1 MASSSGIKLGRAYVL
16 IDAVDRTKQACN
28 AALRNIS
35 TLADNVMAIGTN
47 MTIGATIAV
56 TLDAS
61 ASRAFREFEETM
73 LKVKAKSKDTAGA
86 TVAAY
91 DRLIEKAQQLGRVTK
106 FTAPQIADAMAGMA
120 AAGLSRSTIDKSIK
134 NVLDLAVATG
144 VEIPTASRIA
154 MAAMQQFNMT
164 AEQSAE
170 ICDVLSAAVN
180 NSALNLEDIGE
191 TFKYAA
197 PLAKEFGMDIKQL
210 SVVIAALGNAG
221 IKGSQ
226 AGTSLRQ
233 MMTKLSKP
241 GSYDLEKFNKDFEAN
256 IQRDIVVNVGGVLR
270 KRTRPILDILR
281 DMGRAM
287 DEFEKKHPDI
297 DPQKKLAV
305 FSDLFGRYAM
315 TAGSTLSDNMKNLD
329 TMMRAINNSSGTAG
343 KTAQIMNSGIGG
355 MHAAFISAW
364 QDVAIQYGKALND
377 TVKTFYSAFTR
388 IAHVVS
394 SFIQN
399 NKRIISIATASTAAT
414 AGLGVAMMVSAAAV
428 KTFAVVGGTFT
439 SVVGTMTSAAYG
451 FAIALNGWISPL
463 ISAQGLLRGLS
474 ATDASLVIPIR
485 SVAGVIGSFAP
496 RWNLPWREAPA
507 GAARLTATQA
517 RNASGLLSAYYARS
531 LATGMPA
538 GVLHSEIAARE
549 TARVAAIARSLTP
562 EARLETLNDRV
573 TNHHRRDILRRYNN
587 SLIGYS
593 SARDELARVS
603 SKQYLAEQKKSMSA
617 NARGIYENER
627 KVHSQLKDS
636 VKKEV
641 ASLTKSENDKLK
653 TARAAIRS
661 QYSAQQTAAIAR
673 AASRRSMKL
682 GILSESFD
690 SGKFDTKA
698 YNTLK
703 SEISKG
709 YRSELT
715 SARNAISESQKASI
729 AQAKAKKDERIVA
742 LNDAKT
748 RAQQAQ
754 KIRREANARYATEV
768 AAARAATNNARK
780 NALENAL
787 IRKNTRLSVIESSD
801 LDSSKKNALLK
812 KARDEYN
819 KEVARV
825 KEETSAARKAA
836 MTSAI
841 ASRNKTLSS
850 VKGVEKLDP
859 KSYAAMRKQISED
872 YKNEVANARSSAK
885 SAREAAYASA
895 IANRGARLSSLDET
909 AKKGK
914 IDKNLFNA
922 LKSEIDEDY
931 KREITAAK
939 QSASTAEKAAI
950 ANAVAQRN
958 GAVKAGREAAKQKI
972 AGSLKRVTDAK
983 TAIKNSSALAE
994 TMVAQNIATAE
1005 AAVTAALNERTA
1017 STAAMRASSGRYIP
1031 MRGQRIIRPD
1041 RFFTEGMTRD
1051 FGRNNQYLRERMR
1064 MLRLAGFYDMT
1075 THQHTLRSAEIIR
1088 TRRLMTANNMML
1100 GRQRWGTFFRPF
1112 TDALQRATRAVGQ
1125 FGMQVLS
1132 SITRLGIHPI
1142 AGARSLIAN
1151 VGSMLFAGLAPGG
1164 GIMKG
1169 IGATFKFAFTYLK
1182 RGLVPVMQTLL
1193 RLAVQFAT
1201 APLTWA
1207 AGLTY
1212 ATLQGGKL
1220 KEVMA
1225 GVYIAISAIG
1235 VGVSK
1240 LWVQLKNLFSWLGK
1254 SIKENMAQRNAII
1267 DPVIDMWKGT
1277 FSRLFDDMKGSFSV
1291 ITEAIGV
1298 GRWGDAFKVLGA
1310 QWRVIRAELSATLR
1324 NNWEHMKY
1332 TFMTV
1337 WNRVVDY
1344 FQNGEGLLGIIKWAL
1359 TGLWGIA
1366 KWAIAGLYNVGTML
1380 VGKALKI
1387 GQRIMLGNTAV
1398 YTSNR
1403 WSERSLKGNIFDSMR
1418 ELKSRGIN
1426 IDLSKYKNIQEYY
1439 NYVQHM
1445 SRADAINAVAYRRNG
1460 ERRVFDTE
1468 AMNDEWE
1475 VFLQEAL
1482 AAVQG
1487 TPFEDPRA
1495 NGNGWLYPKQQI
1507 KEQYEKTFG
1516 KSGGLKDVSDDKEV
1530 IEAREYLDETQRESR
1545 GNVERQKAAEAA
1557 KQLKEREEGVVKELG
1572 EEGVSRIAGL
1582 LEGFYD
1588 FSDVSENRKKGLI
1601 LAAGE
1606 YITEMGISIDKFAE
1620 IIDALIKLRGAN
1632 SGLAKMYSE
1641 KSNIEYHANLV
1652 NDVVRA
1658 GMATLATEPFKD
1670 GIKFNLTN
1678 SKGESIEKVLG
1689 AKRDGTKLTTF
1700 ERLKELGEV
1709 LATLS
1714 TEQKQNVRA
1723 QFISQYGKYAT
1734 SDIENALDVIFQRNK
1749 VIDFTGEKARYAGMS
1764 NENLN
1769 NALSVLDFADQA
1781 VSDETKKKLKDT
1793 FADEFEEI
1801 TPEAITKD
1809 AIYQTSFGENKVT
1822 SDTYQPE
1829 KVKDYTRLTK
1839 ELQGMLNFDLVNGK
1853 TPDEIAELAMQAYQL
1868 KKSSKTGAFS
1878 TIADAAGFIN
1888 DINTFNLQN
1897 SKDLDKKVK
1906 YYGGDVE
1913 GLTNMEKLSLVKERE
1928 GVAGLMKFLPK
1939 QGAMFEKSKDFA
1951 NWLKAPEENKK
1962 PQVWTVVQAN
1972 IKDMLSTFKAFADN
1986 RNRVI
1991 LDRRAKEEKDAKAKE
2006 EEAKKAR
2013 GEDIEGRLKNIESGI
2028 SDLSDCVTK
2037 GDSKL
2042 KVDMGYV

>member
-180 NSALNLEDIGE
+180 NSALTIEDIGE
-191 TFKYAA
+191 TFKYSA
-197 PLAKEFGMDIKQL
+197 PLAREFGMDMKQL
-210 SVVIAALGNAG
+210 ATVIAALGNAG

-233 MMTKLSKP
+233 MMVKLAKP
-241 GSYDLEKFNKDFEAN
+241 GKYNLDQFNQDFEAN
-256 IQRDIVVNVGGVLR
+256 VQRDIVVNEGGVLR
-270 KRTRPILDILR
+270 KKTRPVIEILR
-281 DMGRAM
+281 DMGKAM
-287 DEFEKKHPDI
+287 DEFEKKHPDV

-305 FSDLFGRYAM
+305 FADLFGRYAM
-315 TAGSTLSDNMKNLD
+315 TSGATLADNMKNID
-329 TMMRAINNSSGTAG
+329 TLMKAINNSSGTAG
-343 KTAQIMNSGIGG
+343 KTAGIMNSGVVG
-355 MHAAFISAW
+355 MHYAFISAW
-364 QDVAIQYGKALND
+364 QDVAIQYGKAINE
-377 TVKTFYSAFTR
+377 TVMTFYEGFTK
-388 IAHVVS
+388 IAHYIS
-394 SFIQN
+394 NFIQN
-399 NKRIISIATASTAAT
+399 NQNVINIITSVTAAT
-414 AGLGVAMMVSAAAV
+414 GALGVSMIAGAGAV
-428 KTFAVVGGTFT
+428 KTFAVVGGMFT
-439 SVVGTMTSAAYG
+439 STVGAMSSAAYG
-451 FAIALNGWISPL
+451 FAIALNSWINPL
-463 ISAQGLLRGLS
+463 ISVQGLMRGLA
-474 ATDASLVIPIR
+474 ATIAGTTVVGRGIG
-485 SVAGVIGSFAP
+485 GVISSFGS
-496 RWNLPWREAPA
+496 RWNLPWQNAPA
-507 GAARLTATQA
+507 GARRLTRGQS
-517 RNASGLLSAYYARS
+517 RVASRLLASYYSRSSADIRPAGLLHDEIRRRELAR
-531 LATGMPA
+531 
-538 GVLHSEIAARE
+538 AAALRY
-549 TARVAAIARSLTP
+549 SLTP
-562 EARLETLNDRV
+562 EGRLASLDERLSSRGRFGGLTA
-573 TNHHRRDILRRYNN
+573 RDI
-587 SLIGYS
+587 
-593 SARDELARVS
+593 RV
-603 SKQYLAEQKKSMSA
+603 
-617 NARGIYENER
+617 NARHDVLRNFNE
-627 KVHSQLKDS
+627 SQ
-636 VKKEV
+636 
-641 ASLTKSENDKLK
+641 
-653 TARAAIRS
+653 
-661 QYSAQQTAAIAR
+661 IAFR
-673 AASRRSMKL
+673 EALR
-682 GILSESFD
+682 
-690 SGKFDTKA
+690 
-698 YNTLK
+698 
-703 SEISKG
+703 
-709 YRSELT
+709 
-715 SARNAISESQKASI
+715 ARNALIASTPRGTVTPELI
-729 AQAKAKKDERIVA
+729 A
-742 LNDAKT
+742 
-748 RAQQAQ
+748 
-754 KIRREANARYATEV
+754 ANAAVQRTFR
-768 AAARAATNNARK
+768 ART
-780 NALENAL
+780 
-787 IRKNTRLSVIESSD
+787 
-801 LDSSKKNALLK
+801 
-812 KARDEYN
+812 
-819 KEVARV
+819 
-825 KEETSAARKAA
+825 
-836 MTSAI
+836 
-841 ASRNKTLSS
+841 
-850 VKGVEKLDP
+850 
-859 KSYAAMRKQISED
+859 
-872 YKNEVANARSSAK
+872 
-885 SAREAAYASA
+885 
-895 IANRGARLSSLDET
+895 
-909 AKKGK
+909 
-914 IDKNLFNA
+914 
-922 LKSEIDEDY
+922 
-931 KREITAAK
+931 
-939 QSASTAEKAAI
+939 
-950 ANAVAQRN
+950 
-958 GAVKAGREAAKQKI
+958 
-972 AGSLKRVTDAK
+972 
-983 TAIKNSSALAE
+983 LAE
-994 TMVAQNIATAE
+994 R
-1005 AAVTAALNERTA
+1005 AVRANWREYSMYLRPHVDADPNGHNTQRMFRTH
-1017 STAAMRASSGRYIP
+1017 R
-1031 MRGQRIIRPD
+1031 
-1041 RFFTEGMTRD
+1041 RFFNND
-1051 FGRNNQYLRERMR
+1051 FGHTDRYLRERMR

-1075 THQHTLRSAEIIR
+1075 AGQHRLRSSEIIM

-1100 GRQRWGTFFRPF
+1100 GRQRWGAFFRPF

-1132 SITRLGIHPI
+1132 SITRMGIHPI
-1142 AGARSLIAN
+1142 RGARSLIAN
-1151 VGSMLFAGLAPGG
+1151 AGSMLFAGLAPGG

-1240 LWVQLKNLFSWLGK
+1240 LWEQLKNLFSWLGK
-1254 SIKENMAQRNAII
+1254 SIKENMAQSNAII
-1267 DPVIDMWKGT
+1267 DPVINMWKGT

-1291 ITEAIGV
+1291 ITEAIGA

-1344 FQNGEGLLGIIKWAL
+1344 FQNGEGLWGIVKWVVES
-1359 TGLWGIA
+1359 LWGITKYAVSGIYNAVSWGLAEITGYGHTAQVGGTTVWTRYGMANANA
-1366 KWAIAGLYNVGTML
+1366 KY
-1380 VGKALKI
+1380 
-1387 GQRIMLGNTAV
+1387 LGATEDV
-1398 YTSNR
+1398 LS
-1403 WSERSLKGNIFDSMR
+1403 
-1418 ELKSRGIN
+1418 ELKDNKIEL
-1426 IDLSKYKNIQEYY
+1426 DLSKYPYLK
-1439 NYVQHM
+1439 
-1445 SRADAINAVAYRRNG
+1445 
-1460 ERRVFDTE
+1460 
-1468 AMNDEWE
+1468 
-1475 VFLQEAL
+1475 
-1482 AAVQG
+1482 
-1487 TPFEDPRA
+1487 
-1495 NGNGWLYPKQQI
+1495 GWLEAQKNPNWENATRTEDSNGRSYITSGYIRGVGYKLGVDRIRAEYQELLLEAQALIAGKEYSPKTPENGYGLMYTPEQI
-1507 KEQYEKTFG
+1507 KEQYENTFG

-1530 IEAREYLDETQRESR
+1530 IEARRYLDETKSGVR
-1545 GNVERQKAAEAA
+1545 GNVERQEAA
-1557 KQLKEREEGVVKELG
+1557 KAAQQLKEREEGVVKELG
-1572 EEGVSRIAGL
+1572 EEGVGRIAGL

-1620 IIDALIKLRGAN
+1620 IIETIKKLPGFGGSAN
-1632 SGLAKMYSE
+1632 AKLFSE
-1641 KSNIEYHANLV
+1641 KSNIELYANLAD
-1652 NDVVRA
+1652 NAIRA
-1658 GMATLATEPFKD
+1658 GMDALTEDSFKD
-1670 GIKFNLTN
+1670 GIKFTLTDN
-1678 SKGESIEKVLG
+1678 KGKSVEKVLNRE
-1689 AKRDGTKLTTF
+1689 KDGTLQTRF
-1700 ERLKELGEV
+1700 EQLKELGDV

-1714 TEQKQNVRA
+1714 PDQKRDVRA
-1723 QFISQYGKYAT
+1723 QFVGQYGEDAT
-1734 SDIENALDVIFQRNK
+1734 SAIENALDAIFQRNK
-1749 VIDFTGEKARYAGMS
+1749 VIDFSEEKARYAGMS

-1769 NALSVLDFADQA
+1769 NALSVLDFADQT

-1839 ELQGMLNFDLVNGK
+1839 ELQGTNGK

-1868 KKSSKTGAFS
+1868 KKTSKTGAFS

-1888 DINTFNLQN
+1888 DINTFNLPN

-2013 GEDIEGRLKNIESGI
+2013 GEDIEGRLKSIEDGIDNLSACVDGNGSKRFNINME
-2028 SDLSDCVTK
+2028 
-2037 GDSKL
+2037 
-2042 KVDMGYV
+2042 YA